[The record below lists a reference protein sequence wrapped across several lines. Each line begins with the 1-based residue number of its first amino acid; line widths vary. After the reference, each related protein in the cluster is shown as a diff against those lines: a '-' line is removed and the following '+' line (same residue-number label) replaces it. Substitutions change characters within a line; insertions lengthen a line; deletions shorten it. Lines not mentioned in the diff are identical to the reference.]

1 MISDSIIMI
10 LVLPNMYYE
19 EMFLKKKMLREGLNT
34 VKQMIKEKKAELKDK
49 NLSVQE
55 DIISH

>member
-1 MISDSIIMI
+1 MI

-19 EMFLKKKMLREGLNT
+19 EMFLTKKMLREGLNT